1 MGDVIP
7 IRRDEHVELNEQER
21 VALSDPSW
29 IDSYAQLL
37 PLERLAQ
44 LRRQIEDDEAPA
56 GLQVAAKVVAVL
68 AGCLYAPGPNFVP
81 DPSVFL
87 GRLPEMLADQPAKAL
102 WAAVW
107 EVRRTCK
114 YIPPAATVLAI
125 CEDVRRP
132 QRQMLRAIQAMEEE
146 HRRRRQAAARSEDT
160 RKAALEAYLGRLQE
174 QARRHLGDDGPL
186 PGDVELAGGLSMAL
200 VCRAGKHVSWRSALA
215 NGEHWAAK
223 YCRQL
228 ALAARVKRAL
238 EQGRVSSDDALA
250 TAKLISTDETNARR
264 QVDDLEGRAASPLG
278 AQPSESFWRAVWK
291 IASACGLDAPVFPED
306 AATAAIN
313 SLKHLTGLA
322 ELADTR
328 AVLDRQ
334 VQDEWAR
341 RHG

>member
-125 CEDVRRP
+125 CEDLRRLSAKCSAP
-132 QRQMLRAIQAMEEE
+132 SRLW
-146 HRRRRQAAARSEDT
+146 RRSTVDADRRQRDP
-160 RKAALEAYLGRLQE
+160 R
-174 QARRHLGDDGPL
+174 
-186 PGDVELAGGLSMAL
+186 
-200 VCRAGKHVSWRSALA
+200 
-215 NGEHWAAK
+215 
-223 YCRQL
+223 
-228 ALAARVKRAL
+228 
-238 EQGRVSSDDALA
+238 
-250 TAKLISTDETNARR
+250 
-264 QVDDLEGRAASPLG
+264 
-278 AQPSESFWRAVWK
+278 
-291 IASACGLDAPVFPED
+291 
-306 AATAAIN
+306 
-313 SLKHLTGLA
+313 
-322 ELADTR
+322 TR
-328 AVLDRQ
+328 AKPLSKRT
-334 VQDEWAR
+334 
-341 RHG
+341 